1 MAMTETDIK
10 IIIAAELKKQGFD
23 KAQKATNSLD
33 KTFKNLARTIGV
45 TFSAAALVN
54 FAKKSVKAFEDDEKA
69 ARRLTQTLSNM
80 GLAFEDPRMKTFIS
94 NLEATSG
101 VLDDKLRPAMQSL
114 LTTTGSVTKAQELL
128 TLALDVA
135 AGSGE
140 DVVTVAQDLSRAYVG
155 NARGLAKYNLG
166 LSRTE
171 LQSKSFSEIQAIIAK
186 QFSGQNAAYLETY
199 SGKVAMLNVAYAN
212 LQETVGKSLVDAFA
226 LLAGNNGIAGATKA
240 MEDFGNQVSDTI
252 TGISILI
259 NSIKSIPGLSTL
271 LSGLNMSNFGILGV
285 IQALGKENR
294 TAPKPFSTP
303 MTVSGQTD
311 LYSKQDAA
319 RKKAELEAAKRAKA
333 LAALQTKAAKDAA
346 KREREAQM
354 LKRAG
359 TVFDMENIQ
368 IVAALQG
375 KVTEEQRL
383 RLVALLAINNDNAEA
398 ADKLTSAI
406 LALQSPALKA
416 LGVTIS
422 TSDNASTVIA
432 KLIDAQTKLFLLNA
446 GIANIPKAK
455 NPFEDWLSIMDTII
469 SRLDAIATKIKTM
482 PSASAATSTSNGTTV
497 TTVTGGSGGGGGGG
511 SLGGGTIIAN
521 PVSPSGSA
529 TTVGSVISAI
539 DSLTTLRADTTA
551 GSPISIL
558 LKEQI
563 DTLTNSLTLSSLSY
577 LSDEQ
582 AKMRAMGVFDT
593 PGIVAGSRFDPSA
606 FRRGEMGQAPITV
619 YVQGSVIT
627 EQDLASTITDIQY
640 QYQKAGQDIRVSS
653 TNI

>member
-1 MAMTETDIK
+1 MALTETDVK
-10 IIIAAELKKQGFD
+10 IIIAAELRKQGFD
-23 KAQKATNSLD
+23 KAKKATDSLD
-33 KTFKNLARTIGV
+33 KTFKNLARTIGI

-54 FAKKSVKAFEDDEKA
+54 FAKKSVKAFEEDEKA

-80 GLAFEDPRMKTFIS
+80 GLAFEDPRMKSFIS

-114 LTTTGSVTKAQELL
+114 LTTTGSVAKSQELL

-155 NARGLAKYNLG
+155 NTKGLAKYNLG
-166 LSRTE
+166 LSRAE
-171 LQSKSFSEIQAIIAK
+171 LQSKSFAEVQALIAK

-212 LQETVGKSLVDAFA
+212 LQETVGKSLVEAFS
-226 LLAGNNGIAGATKA
+226 LLAGKDGIGGATKA
-240 MEDFGNQVSDTI
+240 LEDFGTQIADTI
-252 TGISILI
+252 TGISLLI
-259 NSIKSIPGLSTL
+259 NSIKGIPGVTTL
-271 LSGLNMSNFGILGV
+271 LSGFNMSNFGILGV
-285 IQALGKENR
+285 LQALGENNR

-383 RLVALLAINNDNAEA
+383 RLTALLALNNDNAEA

-406 LALQSPALKA
+406 LALQGPAFQA
-416 LGVTIS
+416 LGVTIQ
-422 TSDNASTVIA
+422 TSDNAKTVIERM
-432 KLIDAQTKLFLLNA
+432 IDAQTRLFLLNS

-455 NPFEDWLSIMDTII
+455 NPFEDWLSIMAKIIADLDTI
-469 SRLDAIATKIKTM
+469 AAKIRTM

-497 TTVTGGSGGGGGGG
+497 TTVTGGGAGGGGV
-511 SLGGGTIIAN
+511 GGGTIISNPAN
-521 PVSPSGSA
+521 PAGAS
-529 TTVGSVISAI
+529 TTVASVVNAI

-563 DTLTNSLTLSSLSY
+563 DTLANSLTLSSLSY

-606 FRRGEMGQAPITV
+606 FRRGEMGQSPIVV

>member
-1 MAMTETDIK
+1 MALTETDVK
-10 IIIAAELKKQGFD
+10 IIIAAELRKQGFD
-23 KAQKATNSLD
+23 KAKKATDSLD
-33 KTFKNLARTIGV
+33 KTFKNLARTIGI

-54 FAKKSVKAFEDDEKA
+54 FAKKSVKAFEEDEKA

-80 GLAFEDPRMKTFIS
+80 GLAFEDPRMKSFIS

-114 LTTTGSVTKAQELL
+114 LTTTGSVAKSQELL

-155 NARGLAKYNLG
+155 NTKGLAKYNLG
-166 LSRTE
+166 LSRAE
-171 LQSKSFSEIQAIIAK
+171 LQSKSFAEVQALIAK

-212 LQETVGKSLVDAFA
+212 LQETVGKSLVEAFS
-226 LLAGNNGIAGATKA
+226 LLAGKDGIGGATKA
-240 MEDFGNQVSDTI
+240 LEDFGTQIADTI
-252 TGISILI
+252 TGISLLI
-259 NSIKSIPGLSTL
+259 NNIKGIPGVTTL

-285 IQALGKENR
+285 LQALGEKNR

-368 IVAALQG
+368 VVAALQG

-383 RLVALLAINNDNAEA
+383 RLTALLALNNDNAEA

-406 LALQSPALKA
+406 LALQGPAFQA
-416 LGVTIS
+416 LGVTIQ
-422 TSDNASTVIA
+422 TSDNAKTVIERM
-432 KLIDAQTKLFLLNA
+432 IDAQTRLFLLNS

-455 NPFEDWLSIMDTII
+455 NPFEDWLSIMAKIIADLDTI
-469 SRLDAIATKIKTM
+469 AAKIRTM

-497 TTVTGGSGGGGGGG
+497 TTVTGGGAGGGGV
-511 SLGGGTIIAN
+511 GGGTIISNPAN
-521 PVSPSGSA
+521 PAGAS
-529 TTVGSVISAI
+529 TTVASVVNAI
-539 DSLTTLRADTTA
+539 DSLTTLRAGTTA
-551 GSPISIL
+551 GSPISFL

-582 AKMRAMGVFDT
+582 AKMRAMGIFDT

>member
-1 MAMTETDIK
+1 
-10 IIIAAELKKQGFD
+10 
-23 KAQKATNSLD
+23 
-33 KTFKNLARTIGV
+33 
-45 TFSAAALVN
+45 
-54 FAKKSVKAFEDDEKA
+54 
-69 ARRLTQTLSNM
+69 
-80 GLAFEDPRMKTFIS
+80 
-94 NLEATSG
+94 
-101 VLDDKLRPAMQSL
+101 
-114 LTTTGSVTKAQELL
+114 
-128 TLALDVA
+128 
-135 AGSGE
+135 
-140 DVVTVAQDLSRAYVG
+140 
-155 NARGLAKYNLG
+155 
-166 LSRTE
+166 
-171 LQSKSFSEIQAIIAK
+171 
-186 QFSGQNAAYLETY
+186 
-199 SGKVAMLNVAYAN
+199 VAYAN
-212 LQETVGKSLVDAFA
+212 LQETVGKSLVEAFS
-226 LLAGNNGIAGATKA
+226 LLAGKDGIGGATKA
-240 MEDFGNQVSDTI
+240 LEDFGTQIADTI
-252 TGISILI
+252 TGISLLI
-259 NSIKSIPGLSTL
+259 NSIKGIPGVTTL
-271 LSGLNMSNFGILGV
+271 LSGFNMSNFGILGV
-285 IQALGKENR
+285 LQALGEKNR

-368 IVAALQG
+368 VVAALQG

-383 RLVALLAINNDNAEA
+383 RLIALLAINNDNAEA

-406 LALQSPALKA
+406 LALQDPAFKA
-416 LGVTIS
+416 LGVTIE
-422 TSDNASTVIA
+422 TSDNASTVIE
-432 KLIDAQTKLFLLNA
+432 KLISAQTKLFLLNS

-455 NPFEDWLSIMDTII
+455 NPFEDWLSIMDEII
-469 SRLDAIATKIKTM
+469 KKLDAISTKIKTL
-482 PSASAATSTSNGTTV
+482 PSAAAASSTSNGTTV
-497 TTVTGGSGGGGGGG
+497 TTVTGGGGGGGVGA
-511 SLGGGTIIAN
+511 GTVIAN
-521 PVSPSGSA
+521 PVSPIGSA

-563 DTLTNSLTLSSLSY
+563 DTLANSLTLSSLSY

-606 FRRGEMGQAPITV
+606 FRRGEMGQSPIVV

>member
-1 MAMTETDIK
+1 MAMTESDIK
-10 IIIAAELKKQGFD
+10 IIIAAELKKAGFD
-23 KAQKATNSLD
+23 KAKKATDSLD
-33 KTFKNLARTIGV
+33 KTFKNLARTIGI

-54 FAKKSVKAFEDDEKA
+54 FAKKSVKAFEEDEKA

-80 GLAFEDPRMKTFIS
+80 GLAFEDPRMKSFIS

-114 LTTTGSVTKAQELL
+114 LTTTGSVTKSQELL

-155 NARGLAKYNLG
+155 NTKGLAKYNLG
-166 LSRTE
+166 LSRAE
-171 LQSKSFSEIQAIIAK
+171 LQSKSFAEVQALIAK

-212 LQETVGKSLVDAFA
+212 LQETVGKSLVEAFS
-226 LLAGNNGIAGATKA
+226 LLAGKDGIGGATKA
-240 MEDFGNQVSDTI
+240 LEDFGTQIADTI
-252 TGISILI
+252 TGISLLI
-259 NSIKSIPGLSTL
+259 NSIKGIPGVTTL
-271 LSGLNMSNFGILGV
+271 LSGFNMSNFGILGV
-285 IQALGKENR
+285 LQALGEKNR

-311 LYSKQDAA
+311 LYSKQEAA

-333 LAALQTKAAKDAA
+333 LAALQAKTARDAA
-346 KREREAQM
+346 ARERAAQQ

-368 IVAALQG
+368 VVAALQG

-383 RLVALLAINNDNAEA
+383 RLIALLAINNDNAEA

-406 LALQSPALKA
+406 LALQGPAFKA
-416 LGVTIS
+416 LGVTIE
-422 TSDNASTVIA
+422 TSDNASTVIE
-432 KLIDAQTKLFLLNA
+432 KLINAQTKLFLLNA

-455 NPFEDWLSIMDTII
+455 NPFEDWLAIMDAII
-469 SRLDAIATKIKTM
+469 KKLDAISTKIKTL
-482 PSASAATSTSNGTTV
+482 PSASAASSTSSGTTV
-497 TTVTGGSGGGGGGG
+497 TTVTGGGGGGGGV
-511 SLGGGTIIAN
+511 GGGTIIAN
-521 PVSPSGSA
+521 PVSPVGSS

-582 AKMRAMGVFDT
+582 TKMRAMGVFDT
-593 PGIVAGSRFDPSA
+593 PGIVAGSRFDPSN
-606 FRRGEMGQAPITV
+606 FRRGEMGQPITV
-619 YVQGSVIT
+619 IVQGSVIT
-627 EQDLASTITDIQY
+627 EQDLASTITNIQY
-640 QYQKAGQDIRVSS
+640 EYQKAGQDIRVSS

>member
-1 MAMTETDIK
+1 MALTETDVK
-10 IIIAAELKKQGFD
+10 IIIAAELRKQGFD
-23 KAQKATNSLD
+23 KAKKATDSLD
-33 KTFKNLARTIGV
+33 KTFKNLARTIGI

-54 FAKKSVKAFEDDEKA
+54 FAKKSVKAFEEDEKA

-80 GLAFEDPRMKTFIS
+80 GLAFEDPRMKSFIS

-114 LTTTGSVTKAQELL
+114 LTTTGSVAKSQELL

-135 AGSGE
+135 TGSGE

-155 NARGLAKYNLG
+155 NTKGLAKYNLG
-166 LSRTE
+166 LSRAE
-171 LQSKSFSEIQAIIAK
+171 LQSKSFAEVQALIAK

-212 LQETVGKSLVDAFA
+212 LQETVGKSLVEAFS
-226 LLAGNNGIAGATKA
+226 LLAGKDGIGGATKA
-240 MEDFGNQVSDTI
+240 LEDFGTQIADTI
-252 TGISILI
+252 TGISLLI
-259 NSIKSIPGLSTL
+259 NNIKGIPGVTTL

-285 IQALGKENR
+285 LQALGEKNR

-368 IVAALQG
+368 VVAALQG

-383 RLVALLAINNDNAEA
+383 RLIALLAINNDNAEA

-406 LALQSPALKA
+406 LALQGPAFKA
-416 LGVTIS
+416 LGVTIE
-422 TSDNASTVIA
+422 TSDNASTVIE
-432 KLIDAQTKLFLLNA
+432 KLISAQTKLFLLNS

-455 NPFEDWLSIMDTII
+455 NPFEDWLSIMDEII
-469 SRLDAIATKIKTM
+469 KKLDAISTKIKTL
-482 PSASAATSTSNGTTV
+482 PSAAAASSTSSGTTV
-497 TTVTGGSGGGGGGG
+497 TTVTGGGGGGGV
-511 SLGGGTIIAN
+511 GGGTVITN
-521 PVSPSGSA
+521 PVSPIGSA

-606 FRRGEMGQAPITV
+606 FRRGEMGQSPIVV

>member
-1 MAMTETDIK
+1 MALTETDVK
-10 IIIAAELKKQGFD
+10 IIIAAELRKQGFD
-23 KAQKATNSLD
+23 KAKKATDSLD
-33 KTFKNLARTIGV
+33 KTFKNLARTIGI

-54 FAKKSVKAFEDDEKA
+54 FAKKSVKAFEEDEKA

-80 GLAFEDPRMKTFIS
+80 GLAFEDPRMKSFIS

-114 LTTTGSVTKAQELL
+114 LTTTGSVAKSQELL

-155 NARGLAKYNLG
+155 NTKGLAKYNLG
-166 LSRTE
+166 LSRAE
-171 LQSKSFSEIQAIIAK
+171 LQSKSFAEVQALIAK

-212 LQETVGKSLVDAFA
+212 LQETVGKSLVEAFS
-226 LLAGNNGIAGATKA
+226 LLAGKDGIGGATKA
-240 MEDFGNQVSDTI
+240 LEDFGTQIADTI
-252 TGISILI
+252 TGISLLI
-259 NSIKSIPGLSTL
+259 NNIKGIPGVTTL

-285 IQALGKENR
+285 LQALGEKNR

-368 IVAALQG
+368 VVAALQG

-383 RLVALLAINNDNAEA
+383 RLIALLAINNDNAEA

-406 LALQSPALKA
+406 LALQGPAFKA
-416 LGVTIS
+416 LGVTIE
-422 TSDNASTVIA
+422 TSDNASTVIE
-432 KLIDAQTKLFLLNA
+432 KLISAQTKLFLLNS

-455 NPFEDWLSIMDTII
+455 NPFEDWLAIMDAII
-469 SRLDAIATKIKTM
+469 KKLDAISTKIKTL
-482 PSASAATSTSNGTTV
+482 PSAAAASSTSSGTTV
-497 TTVTGGSGGGGGGG
+497 TTVTGGGGGGGV
-511 SLGGGTIIAN
+511 GGGTVIAN
-521 PVSPSGSA
+521 PVSTIGSA

-606 FRRGEMGQAPITV
+606 FRRGEMGQSPIVV